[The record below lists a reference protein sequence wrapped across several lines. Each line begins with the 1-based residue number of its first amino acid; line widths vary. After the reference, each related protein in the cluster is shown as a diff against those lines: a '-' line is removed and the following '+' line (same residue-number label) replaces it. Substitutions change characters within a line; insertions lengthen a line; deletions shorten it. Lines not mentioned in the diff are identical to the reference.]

1 MMRPG
6 NNVPRLIFWE
16 LTKRC
21 NLKCVHCRAE
31 AGVADYREMNTAEV
45 KKTLDDIASF
55 AKPIMVLTGGE
66 PLYRK
71 DIFDIARHV
80 VSRGMKAALATNGTL
95 VDGMIAAEIKAAGI
109 ERVSI
114 SIDGADAATHDG
126 FRGIAGCFD
135 EALRGAA
142 NLRAAGVEFQ
152 FNTTITRRN
161 VAGFEKVLAL
171 AVDSGAK
178 ALHVFMLVPVGC
190 GAEIAETDMLS
201 GEEYERVLNRL
212 YELNRETGFEIKATC
227 APHYYRIIRQRA
239 REEGRK
245 ITFESDGL
253 SAVTRGCL
261 AGTGVCFISHRGDV
275 QPCGYLPLVAGNVR
289 DTHFREIWEK
299 SELFIGL
306 RDFSR
311 LGGKCGECEYVAF
324 CGGCRARAYYET
336 GSAFDEEPYCG
347 YEPARRRIS
356 PAGGEK

>member
-1 MMRPG
+1 MKHGETGP
-6 NNVPRLIFWE
+6 PRLIFWE

-31 AGVADYREMNTAEV
+31 AGTADYREMDTFEV
-45 KKTLDDIASF
+45 KKTIDDIASF

-66 PLYRK
+66 PLYRR

-80 VSRGMKAALATNGTL
+80 VSRGLRAALATNGTL
-95 VDGMIAAEIKAAGI
+95 VDGMVAAEIKASGI

-114 SIDGADAATHDG
+114 SIDGSDASVHDG
-126 FRGIAGCFD
+126 FRGIPGCFD
-135 EALRGAA
+135 EAMRGAA
-142 NLRAAGVEFQ
+142 KLREAGVDFQ

-161 VAGFEKVLAL
+161 ASGFEKVLSMAME
-171 AVDSGAK
+171 SGAR

-201 GEEYERVLNRL
+201 GEEYERILGRL
-212 YELNRETGFEIKATC
+212 YELSRETGFEIKATC

-245 ITFESDGL
+245 ITFETDGL

-289 DTHFREIWEK
+289 ETQFREIWES
-299 SELFIGL
+299 SELFNGL

-311 LGGKCGECEYVAF
+311 LTGKCGECEYVAF

-336 GSAFDEEPYCG
+336 GSPFDEEPYCG
-347 YEPARRRIS
+347 YEPARRRLGD
-356 PAGGEK
+356 AD

>member
-1 MMRPG
+1 MMHG
-6 NNVPRLIFWE
+6 GENIPRLIFWE

-31 AGVADYREMNTAEV
+31 AGEADYREMGTDEI
-45 KKTLDDIASF
+45 KKAIDEIASF

-66 PLYRK
+66 PLYRG

-80 VSRGMKAALATNGTL
+80 ASRGLRAALATNGTL
-95 VDGMIAAEIKAAGI
+95 IDGMLAAEIKASGI

-126 FRGIAGCFD
+126 FRGIEGCFA

-142 NLRAAGVEFQ
+142 HLRNAGLEFQ

-161 VAGFEKVLAL
+161 VAGFEKVLSL
-171 AVDSGAK
+171 AIGSGAR

-190 GAEIAETDMLS
+190 GAEIAGTDMLS

-212 YELNRETGFEIKATC
+212 YELSRDTGFDIKATC

-239 REEGRK
+239 RGEGRK
-245 ITFESDGL
+245 ITFETDGL

-289 DTHFREIWEK
+289 NTHFREIWEK
-299 SELFIGL
+299 SELFNGL

-311 LGGKCGECEYVAF
+311 LTGKCGECEYVAF

-336 GSAFDEEPYCG
+336 GSPYDEEPYCG
-347 YEPARRRIS
+347 YEPARRRDR
-356 PAGGEK
+356 